1 MRQFTDTADFMRQ
14 QEIIDSINRY
24 DFNNVYELAEEQTY
38 GDNIREISKVFELA
52 GFDPLKYMN
61 EIPKMYKFSD
71 LDVEHVDLT
80 NYNNIFRISSYAYIH
95 CSNLK
100 SVIIGKNVSR
110 IYSEAF
116 ANCQNLHDLHILS
129 TDIKINARAF
139 AYDMNLSNVSIAD
152 AVLEIGED
160 AFYCCKNLKHIEYA
174 GTMNDWKRYCTKS
187 PMAFS
192 SQFQGIRCKDGFID
206 WQKQR

>member
-1 MRQFTDTADFMRQ
+1 MRF
-14 QEIIDSINRY
+14 
-24 DFNNVYELAEEQTY
+24 
-38 GDNIREISKVFELA
+38 
-52 GFDPLKYMN
+52 
-61 EIPKMYKFSD
+61 PKMYKFSD
-71 LDVEHVDLT
+71 LDVEYVDLT
-80 NYNNIFRISSYAYIH
+80 NYNNIFRISPYAYNH

-174 GTMNDWKRYCTKS
+174 GAMNDWKRYCAIS

-192 SQFQGIRCKDGFID
+192 SQFQGIKCKDGFID
-206 WQKQR
+206 W

>member
-1 MRQFTDTADFMRQ
+1 MRQFTNTADFMRQ

-24 DFNNVYELAEEQTY
+24 DFKNVYELADAQTY
-38 GDNIREISKVFELA
+38 GSNICEISKIFEIA
-52 GFDPLKYMN
+52 GFDPLKYMD
-61 EIPKMYKFSD
+61 EIPKLYKFSD
-71 LDVEHVDLT
+71 QDVEYVDLT
-80 NYNNIFRISSYAYIH
+80 NYNNIFRISPYAYSH

-110 IYSEAF
+110 ISSEAF

-160 AFYCCKNLKHIEYA
+160 AFYCCKNLKYIEYA
-174 GTMNDWKRYCTKS
+174 GTMNDLNRYCTIS
-187 PMAFS
+187 STAFNH
-192 SQFQGIRCKDGFID
+192 QFQGIKCKDGFID
-206 WQKQR
+206 WQK

>member
-1 MRQFTDTADFMRQ
+1 MRQFTNTADFMRQ

-24 DFNNVYELAEEQTY
+24 DFKNVYELAEEQTY
-38 GDNIREISKVFELA
+38 GDNIREISKIFELA

-71 LDVEHVDLT
+71 LDVEHIDLT

-110 IYSEAF
+110 ISSEAF

-139 AYDMNLSNVSIAD
+139 AYDINLSNVHIAD
-152 AVLEIGED
+152 AMVEIGED

-174 GTMNDWKRYCTKS
+174 GAMNDWKRYCIIS

-192 SQFQGIRCKDGFID
+192 SQFQGIKCKDGFIN
-206 WQKQR
+206 W

>member
-1 MRQFTDTADFMRQ
+1 MRQFTNTADFMRQ

-24 DFNNVYELAEEQTY
+24 DFKNVYELAEEQTY

-80 NYNNIFRISSYAYIH
+80 DYNNIFKISSYAYIH

-110 IYSEAF
+110 ISSEAF
-116 ANCQNLHDLHILS
+116 ANCQNLHDLRILS

-174 GTMNDWKRYCTKS
+174 GTMNDWKRYCVKS

-192 SQFQGIRCKDGFID
+192 SQFQGIKCKDGFID
-206 WQKQR
+206 WQK